1 MGKRKVIFSYD
12 YELFFGV
19 RSGTVRKTLIE
30 PTSLLLDGMERCGA
44 KGNFFVDCSMLTAMS
59 RQGEALIEDYGLI
72 LNQLKDIVR
81 RGHRIELHLHP
92 HWEDAVYN
100 GDGTWDFGN
109 FSRYSLSAF
118 SSEEVLDMFEK
129 GTELLNGLASQ
140 VSPGYRVCAFRAG
153 GWAVQPFANL
163 AEAFFKTGITIDSSV
178 ARGLEYR
185 DDYSAY
191 DFTGAPD
198 KSLFRFEGDVCRED
212 RSGRF
217 IEVPIT
223 TYSRCLAYRGVDF
236 ISRRISRKKLSVITD
251 GTHCRPDLP
260 PAVTPRTSKAM
271 FTLSR
276 ISPLS
281 VAAAFFLNNRKGEVS
296 VFIDHPKDFTYSALD
311 AMKYIMKHAESITY
325 KDCLELV

>member
-1 MGKRKVIFSYD
+1 M
-12 YELFFGV
+12 
-19 RSGTVRKTLIE
+19 
-30 PTSLLLDGMERCGA
+30 
-44 KGNFFVDCSMLTAMS
+44 
-59 RQGEALIEDYGLI
+59 
-72 LNQLKDIVR
+72 
-81 RGHRIELHLHP
+81 
-92 HWEDAVYN
+92 YN

-185 DDYSAY
+185 DNYSAY

-251 GTHCRPDLP
+251 GTHCRPDLS
-260 PAVTPRTSKAM
+260 PAATPRTSKAM